1 MTPRKL
7 KLLAISDTHLGE
19 ETSLLSFPRGLQHLW
34 STLVEDPDFW
44 QPIFGD
50 WNCSDERVEV
60 EDLVLV
66 GDIVDRTLSS
76 TSQISAHAHAF
87 AMMLGDALKVK
98 HAVYVPGNHDHTLWT
113 SFKGGHGITDP
124 QGDTVVSRGK
134 CCKKAEE
141 MLSIFLG
148 YPIGWAWWT
157 LERSAAAG
165 PGEFNERAT
174 ERAEF
179 TFSIANP
186 VFAKTVKERTYAF
199 AHGTHFRPE
208 LVPGWQR
215 KLLQVARVSHLDQFA
230 HLDLE
235 PMPDLDNIANMAE
248 LESAIAHFVDSLW
261 PSSKNKPTSRSDELW
276 YLFTLLREG
285 SEDVRT
291 PPDRSAAFPR
301 DALQSD
307 AASDRFAR
315 LTGENDGSL
324 DESLQRFERLF
335 RKPLDDHLKDNGFSV
350 EDLAFVYGDT
360 HRGGWGELTPPDRLP
375 IRVYNCGGWIAEVA
389 EVPEVAKGP
398 QTHPACH
405 LFAVDEEG
413 QEYMLDVSFK
423 QDHEGNLVCV
433 GEDELLTLA
442 SQDVEHR
449 RRAVNRAS
457 LALGR
462 GWETLKE
469 ILQE

>member
-34 STLVEDPDFW
+34 SALVEDPDFW
-44 QPIFGD
+44 EPIFGD
-50 WNCSDERVEV
+50 WNGSDERVEV

-113 SFKGGHGITDP
+113 SFNGKQPGITSP
-124 QGDTVVSRGK
+124 RGK
-134 CCKKAEE
+134 SVVRNGECRTRAAEE

-186 VFAKTVKERTYAF
+186 VFAKTVERRTYAF

-208 LVPGWQR
+208 LVPSRQR
-215 KLLQVARVSHLDQFA
+215 KLLQVARVSHLDRFA
-230 HLDLE
+230 HLDLS
-235 PMPDLDNIANMAE
+235 PMPNLDDIDHMAE
-248 LESAIAHFVDSLW
+248 LESAIALFVDSLW
-261 PSSKNKPTSRSDELW
+261 PSSENKPTSRSDELW
-276 YLFTLLREG
+276 YLFTQMREG

-291 PPDRSAAFPR
+291 PPARSAAFSR
-301 DALQSD
+301 DALQNGG
-307 AASDRFAR
+307 ASNRFAR
-315 LTGENDGSL
+315 LTGENNESPD
-324 DESLQRFERLF
+324 DSLQRFERLF
-335 RKPLDDHLKDNGFSV
+335 RKPLDNHLKLNGFSV
-350 EDLAFVYGDT
+350 DDLVFVYGDT
-360 HRGGWGELTPPDRLP
+360 HRGGWGELTPPDRRP
-375 IRVYNCGGWIAEVA
+375 IRVYNCGGWVA
-389 EVPEVAKGP
+389 EGRCH
-398 QTHPACH
+398 THPACH
-405 LFAVDEEG
+405 LFAVDDEG
-413 QEYMLDVSFK
+413 REFMLDVSFE
-423 QDHEGNLVCV
+423 QDHEGEPVMI
-433 GEDELLTLA
+433 GDDPLLTLA
-442 SQDVEHR
+442 SQDVEHHKN
-449 RRAVNRAS
+449 AVNLAVR
-457 LALGR
+457 ALGW
-462 GWETLKE
+462 GWRTLKE
-469 ILQE
+469 VLKE